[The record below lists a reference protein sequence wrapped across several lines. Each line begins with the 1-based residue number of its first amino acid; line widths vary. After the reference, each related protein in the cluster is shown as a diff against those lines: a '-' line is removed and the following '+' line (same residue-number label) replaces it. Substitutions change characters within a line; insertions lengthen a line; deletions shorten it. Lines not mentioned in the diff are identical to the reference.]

1 MTRIR
6 IAFVAASLAASFSL
20 PLLADPPA
28 DGQGVGGPPVS
39 KESERGGENFGRDGK
54 GRGDRSRA
62 GATERRS
69 PELWRKAFQSIESSL
84 TEDQKTQV
92 ATIRSDF
99 EKSVKEWKDA
109 NGAREKELQDQMRQS
124 LEKARQQNGGGQ
136 GDGKGD
142 GKGQGDGSGQGR
154 ARPDPAIAKQLQ
166 ELRATMPKP
175 EVVQTKLFAV
185 LTAEQQVTFKQNY
198 DNLQKEAAQKN
209 PQRRRGEAGKGGEGM
224 GESEG
229 GDRPARRP
237 ANGKPF
243 QFEDDKSAPPAQKN
257 GDGKPSGS

>member
-6 IAFVAASLAASFSL
+6 IAFVAASLAASIAL
-20 PLLADPPA
+20 PLMADPPA

-39 KESERGGENFGRDGK
+39 KESEKGSENFGRDGK

-69 PELWRKAFQSIESSL
+69 PEVWRKAFQSIESSL
-84 TEDQKTQV
+84 TDEQKTQV
-92 ATIRSDF
+92 TTIRTDF
-99 EKSVKEWKDA
+99 ENSVKAWKEA

-124 LEKARQQNGGGQ
+124 LEKAREQNGGGQ
-136 GDGKGD
+136 GDGKG
-142 GKGQGDGSGQGR
+142 QGQGR
-154 ARPDPAIAKQLQ
+154 ARPDPAVAKQLQ

-175 EVVQTKLFAV
+175 EEVQTKLFAV

-198 DNLQKEAAQKN
+198 DSLQKEAAQKN
-209 PQRRRGEAGKGGEGM
+209 QQRRRGEAGKGGEGM
-224 GESEG
+224 GDSEG

-237 ANGKPF
+237 AKGKPF
-243 QFEDDKSAPPAQKN
+243 QFEDDKSTPPAQKN